1 MQPDARLIRALRL
14 SCVHLLPSELA
25 ELCELSRMDVE
36 AGLARLRGAGFDI
49 ESKPSLGCRLLAAPD
64 RIIADELYS
73 RLDGCSLAREILVFE
88 ETSST
93 NDVAAKLGRQ
103 GHAAGVAVFAE
114 RQSAGR
120 GRFGRRWVSP
130 GHEGLWFSLLLRP
143 ALPMALWPRLTTWA
157 GVAVAA
163 TAGAGAQIKWPND
176 VLLGGRKVAGI
187 LIESAVDESGG
198 AFAVV
203 GIGVNVNQTEFP
215 PEIADRASSL
225 RLHAGQAVNRAEFA
239 AALLAELARLLPI
252 MEQDF
257 PAILAEAAQRSA
269 ALGKWVQLFS
279 GTETFEGVAESLDCE
294 GNLEMRMADGSL
306 RRMTGGEI
314 SSKPTIF

>member
-1 MQPDARLIRALRL
+1 
-14 SCVHLLPSELA
+14 
-25 ELCELSRMDVE
+25 
-36 AGLARLRGAGFDI
+36 
-49 ESKPSLGCRLLAAPD
+49 
-64 RIIADELYS
+64 
-73 RLDGCSLAREILVFE
+73 
-88 ETSST
+88 
-93 NDVAAKLGRQ
+93 
-103 GHAAGVAVFAE
+103 
-114 RQSAGR
+114 
-120 GRFGRRWVSP
+120 
-130 GHEGLWFSLLLRP
+130 
-143 ALPMALWPRLTTWA
+143 MALWPRLTTWA

-163 TAGAGAQIKWPND
+163 TVGAGAQIKWPND